1 MMVSPAAARALAD
14 IASRASDVMRS
25 FSPGAIPL
33 HHDSAAAGPTQ
44 FTNDPLT
51 VAAPKNA
58 YFITCGEG
66 DRHMYTRDGQFH
78 VHGATLVDRDN
89 QPLMGFKKDGASL
102 QPLSMDS
109 VDVALHRV
117 MDIRIEADG
126 SITYARALVDP
137 RTGSKHNAR
146 VALGRLALARFPAGS
161 ELRPYDATRGLAPP
175 GVAPHM
181 GRPGDGN
188 FEYLVLHAREGSRL
202 NFGDAVERL
211 REAYL
216 AFDALRS
223 AQTMQGKLEKTT
235 MDLVK

>member
-25 FSPGAIPL
+25 FYPGAVPL

-89 QPLMGFKKDGASL
+89 QPLMG
-102 QPLSMDS
+102 P
-109 VDVALHRV
+109 VCHRRRRV
-117 MDIRIEADG
+117 
-126 SITYARALVDP
+126 TARHGFT
-137 RTGSKHNAR
+137 REG
-146 VALGRLALARFPAGS
+146 ARFGLRAARRVHAGA
-161 ELRPYDATRGLAPP
+161 LFRTKRLYDLFRTI
-175 GVAPHM
+175 
-181 GRPGDGN
+181 
-188 FEYLVLHAREGSRL
+188 F
-202 NFGDAVERL
+202 
-211 REAYL
+211 
-216 AFDALRS
+216 
-223 AQTMQGKLEKTT
+223 
-235 MDLVK
+235 